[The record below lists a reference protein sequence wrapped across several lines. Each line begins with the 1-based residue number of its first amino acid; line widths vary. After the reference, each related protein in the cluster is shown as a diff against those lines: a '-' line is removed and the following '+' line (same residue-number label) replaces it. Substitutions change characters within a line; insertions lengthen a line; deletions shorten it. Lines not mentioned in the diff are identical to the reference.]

1 MNYDEL
7 RTWAYEL
14 EAENLRLKADNKR
27 LREGGCRFNCRSQKE
42 AFEAGYKAGFKD
54 NSRGDGIPEW
64 IYRYEQW
71 RASK

>member
-14 EAENLRLKADNKR
+14 EAENLRLKAENAR
-27 LREGGCRFNCRSQKE
+27 LRQGGCRFNCRTQKE
-42 AFEAGYKAGFKD
+42 AFLGGYMSGKEGLAWE
-54 NSRGDGIPEW
+54 PA
-64 IYRYEQW
+64 YEQW